1 MSKAIELITQVKD
14 LCKISDTT
22 YDTLILQKLNL
33 VQWQLFNMHYH
44 WRDLEAYE
52 TLTTT
57 ETMTLD
63 VPPSVDW
70 NVGDTITGTTSGK
83 TCVISEFVSDLVY
96 YTKDRSGAFTLG
108 EILSNGTYT
117 ADQGAANPIFTAN
130 SFTSTPSDM
139 GVLYDVRQTEASPY
153 AELIYVTPS
162 RFHLV
167 VPQPAE
173 FSTEKPLYYTWWG
186 GKLWWYPIPDTS
198 YDMTIYYYRKPTNMK
213 LYSAGTAAASGTA
226 LAGTTTYW
234 KDNNN
239 VEAGMYFAYA
249 SDVLSDGTY
258 PWGLIH
264 SITTNA
270 VGALE
275 DTYAGAGTT
284 AASYWASSASTFT
297 EFFDLALIYG
307 TVIMMSASFRELRE
321 SAPWFQEQYKAQLSA
336 LAESQT
342 AIPDY
347 KPIAEDF
354 TPLKSRL
361 PITGDA
367 YKYPFIRSDV

>member
-1 MSKAIELITQVKD
+1 M
-14 LCKISDTT
+14 
-22 YDTLILQKLNL
+22 
-33 VQWQLFNMHYH
+33 
-44 WRDLEAYE
+44 
-52 TLTTT
+52 
-57 ETMTLD
+57 
-63 VPPSVDW
+63 
-70 NVGDTITGTTSGK
+70 
-83 TCVISEFVSDLVY
+83 
-96 YTKDRSGAFTLG
+96 
-108 EILSNGTYT
+108 
-117 ADQGAANPIFTAN
+117 
-130 SFTSTPSDM
+130 
-139 GVLYDVRQTEASPY
+139 
-153 AELIYVTPS
+153 TPS

-167 VPQPAE
+167 VPQPTE
-173 FSTEKPLYYTWWG
+173 FSTEKPLFYTWWG

-213 LYSAGTAAASGTA
+213 LYSTGTAAISSSVVMGGTN
-226 LAGTTTYW
+226 TYW

-239 VEAGMYFAYA
+239 VTPGMYFTYA
-249 SDVLSDGTY
+249 SDLLSDGTY
-258 PWGLIH
+258 SWGLIKT
-264 SITTNA
+264 ITSNG

-275 DTYAGAGTT
+275 DTYTGAGTT
-284 AASYWASSASTFT
+284 AAAYWCSSASTFT

-321 SAPWFQEQYKAQLSA
+321 STPWFQEQYKECIGA

-342 AIPDY
+342 ALPDY